1 MADPSADPADV
12 VRDALAW
19 SNGDESKIDAIAEDV
34 DVYGPGL
41 PKGKVHSREEFASF
55 IEANRE
61 GFTDYEI
68 AMQEL
73 VAGDEVVM
81 VELTVSGTHTDE
93 LMGIPPTYRE
103 MEIPTVDKFVVEDG
117 QVVEWRSYF
126 DSQEIPEQLE
136 LSFPG
141 IIGQLPKLAWRKI
154 RSRV

>member
-41 PKGKVHSREEFASF
+41 PEGEVHSRAEFASF
-55 IEANRE
+55 LEANRE
-61 GFTDYEI
+61 GFTDDEI

-103 MEIPTVDKFVVEDG
+103 MEITTVDKFVVEDG

-126 DSQEIPEQLE
+126 DSQEIPEQLG

-141 IIGQLPKLAWRKI
+141 IIGQFPKLAWRKI
-154 RSRV
+154 RSSI

>member
-12 VRDALAW
+12 AWDALAW
-19 SNGDESKIDAIAEDV
+19 SNGDESKIDAVAEDV

-41 PKGKVHSREEFASF
+41 PEGEVHSREELGSF

-61 GFTDYEI
+61 GFPDYEI
-68 AMQEL
+68 AMHEL
-73 VAGDEVVM
+73 VAGDGIVM
-81 VELTVSGTHTDE
+81 VELTVSGTHTEE

-103 MEIPTVDKFVVEDG
+103 MEVPTVDTFVVEDG
-117 QVVEWRSYF
+117 RVVEWRSYF
-126 DSQEIPEQLE
+126 DSQEIPEQLG

-154 RSRV
+154 RSSI